1 MISQGWNDGEVTG
14 YCGNCRHVGG
24 VDEKNDVCICE
35 MGNPHRDWRYNDNEP
50 CPDWELGIWPS

>member
-1 MISQGWNDGEVTG
+1 MTG

-35 MGNPHRDWRYNDNEP
+35 MGNPHRDWRHNDNEP
-50 CPDWELGIWPS
+50 CPDWELGIWP